1 VGRSPVAIAVTPD
14 GAVVYVLCSDP
25 GGVGTVWP
33 ISVAT
38 GKAGPPITVGRE
50 PIGVAITPSGKTV
63 YVADGDSGTVTPIA
77 VATDTA
83 GPPIAVGPAPDQIVI
98 TPDGKRAYVLCLGGG
113 GPQQAGLVR
122 VIFTT
127 TNTTG
132 RAARVAGAGFGQ
144 MVLVP

>member
-1 VGRSPVAIAVTPD
+1 MAITPD
-14 GAVVYVLCSDP
+14 GATVYVVGIGDP
-25 GGVGTVWP
+25 GGAGTVWP

-38 GKAGPPITVGRE
+38 GQAGPPIPVGRE

-83 GPPIAVGPAPDQIVI
+83 GPPIAVGPAPDEVVI

-113 GPQQAGLVR
+113 GPQ
-122 VIFTT
+122 
-127 TNTTG
+127 
-132 RAARVAGAGFGQ
+132 RACQ
-144 MVLVP
+144 